1 MPSRSPPQPAAPDGP
16 GLFSLLPFPRWP
28 GPGEARDAIPIS
40 GGASCVDPV
49 TLWLSQTSS
58 LVIWAVWATSP
69 AIVCVHTHTHT
80 HTPLVSSYQGEIS
93 SPDQVTLLCVLGLA
107 AATGDPKDCSH
118 CPSIPQLIP
127 LPPNPPWPWPM
138 PARDTRHGYLLSY
151 VYICLPN
158 LFVTS
163 WRVGTVSCSLSPQ
176 NLA

>member
-80 HTPLVSSYQGEIS
+80 HTHPWSLPTKERFLAPIR
-93 SPDQVTLLCVLGLA
+93 LLCSVFWGWQLRLGIPRTVLTAHLYHSLFLFPQTPPGPGPCLQETPGT
-107 AATGDPKDCSH
+107 ATFSLMYTSASP
-118 CPSIPQLIP
+118 
-127 LPPNPPWPWPM
+127 
-138 PARDTRHGYLLSY
+138 T
-151 VYICLPN
+151 CL
-158 LFVTS
+158 
-163 WRVGTVSCSLSPQ
+163 
-176 NLA
+176 